1 MSNTIKIDFDS
12 HGGNIEKEARKLGL
26 AKDKI
31 IDASAS
37 IVPFNLPKKLTN
49 YLVNSINNGSIRF
62 YPDRSYFEVKN
73 SISQW
78 HNIDP
83 SMILPGNGASEL
95 FTWAARDASLNG
107 ISSLPSPGFGDYERA
122 LKCWNASYIHNPLP
136 LSWIDSKPQSFPI
149 KPNTN
154 VLWITNPHNPTGQ
167 LWSRSSIED
176 LLANYKLVIC
186 DEAFISLVPGGEKQS
201 IIDLTKTHKNLI
213 VIRSLTKFLGIAG
226 VRIGY
231 AITNSDRLLKWEEIR
246 DPWPVNTIAISAT
259 NLIMRDSKM
268 HEKRLN
274 KIHKWVKDEG
284 KWLYD
289 NLSNFSKLK
298 PLPSTTNFQLIKSE
312 SSILNLLE
320 KLKNRGILLR
330 DCRSFIN
337 LGENWIRI
345 SLLKRKQNIKIIETL
360 KDYIN

>member
-1 MSNTIKIDFDS
+1 MKIDFDI
-12 HGGNIEKEARKLGL
+12 HGGNIEKEARNLGVSVEN
-26 AKDKI
+26 I

-37 IVPFNLPKKLTN
+37 IVPFKLPKKLNN
-49 YLVNSINNGSIRF
+49 YLINSIKNGSIQS

-73 SISQW
+73 AISEW

-107 ISSLPSPGFGDYERA
+107 LSSLPSPGFGDYQRA
-122 LKCWNASYIHNPLP
+122 LECWDAHYIYHPLP
-136 LSWIDSKPQSFPI
+136 LTWNNRNPQSFPI
-149 KPNTN
+149 EPKAD

-167 LWSRSSIED
+167 LWSRSSIEN

-186 DEAFISLVPGGEKQS
+186 DEAFISLVPKGENQS
-201 IIDLTKTHKNLI
+201 IIDLTKCYKNLI

-226 VRIGY
+226 LRVGY
-231 AITNSDRLLKWEEIR
+231 AITNSDRLLKWNKIR
-246 DPWPVNTIAISAT
+246 DPWPVNTLAINAT
-259 NLIMRDSKM
+259 NMIMKDSKM
-268 HEKRLN
+268 HKKRLN
-274 KIHKWVKDEG
+274 KIHRWVKEEG
-284 KWLYD
+284 EWLHQS
-289 NLSNFSKLK
+289 LSGFSTIK

-312 SSILNLLE
+312 NSIMNLLE
-320 KLKNRGILLR
+320 NLKKRGILLR
-330 DCRSFIN
+330 DCRSFKN

-345 SLLKRKQNIKIIETL
+345 SFLKRKQNIQIINAL